1 MMNSLELFLLLLTGH
16 ALCDYPLQGDFLA
29 QTKSRAHKLNKII
42 PGLWIHS
49 LTSHAI
55 IHGGAVGLIT
65 GVWELGVAEAICH
78 WIIDMIKC
86 ENKISLHT
94 DQAFHIACKIL
105 WVFIMGLQII

>member
-1 MMNSLELFLLLLTGH
+1 MIEIFLLMIVAH

-29 QTKSRAHKLNKII
+29 QTKRRDHEFNKSI
-42 PGLWIHS
+42 PFLWVHS

-65 GVWELGVAEAICH
+65 GVWWLGVAEFVCH
-78 WIIDMIKC
+78 WIIDYAKC

-94 DQAFHIACKIL
+94 DQALHIGCKVI
-105 WVFIMGLQII
+105 WVFIMWSIF